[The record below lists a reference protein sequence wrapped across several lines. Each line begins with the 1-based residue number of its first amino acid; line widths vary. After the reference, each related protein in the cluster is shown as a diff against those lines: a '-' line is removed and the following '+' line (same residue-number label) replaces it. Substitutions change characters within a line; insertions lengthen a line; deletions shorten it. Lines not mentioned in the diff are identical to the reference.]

1 MVNGLSSLEYEER
14 LKTLDIFSLKYRRL
28 RGDLIEVFKFING
41 QHMGYLKDMF
51 ELSKDTRGRGHE
63 HKLIVKHSR
72 TRLRQSFFSRRVVGQ
87 WNDLPGDIAGAASL
101 VSFKN
106 KLDEYF
112 TTKGCVYRYSWD

>member
-1 MVNGLSSLEYEER
+1 
-14 LKTLDIFSLKYRRL
+14 
-28 RGDLIEVFKFING
+28 
-41 QHMGYLKDMF
+41 MGYLKDMF

-112 TTKGCVYRYSWD
+112 PQKVLFTDIPGISI

>member
-1 MVNGLSSLEYEER
+1 
-14 LKTLDIFSLKYRRL
+14 
-28 RGDLIEVFKFING
+28 
-41 QHMGYLKDMF
+41 MGYLKDMF

-63 HKLIVKHSR
+63 HKLIVEHSR
-72 TRLRQSFFSRRVVGQ
+72 TRLKKRQSFFSRRVVGQ

-112 TTKGCVYRYSWD
+112 TTKGFCLQIFLGLTFSIISIIIRESSYRYDIERYRYVKQICYM